1 MSKEVE
7 NTSIEEAEVVEQEA
21 AIEEVIEEV
30 ESIEPSESLK
40 PTTKDDDEERL
51 QMARELDI
59 SLRRDPVTRKP
70 IIPSTP
76 AMRAALARKALN
88 NKTPIQTSNIET
100 LVIDTYGE
108 TVAADPNI
116 KMIISVMTEYLKRM
130 GPNSTIDEKRG
141 GELQASLANLYD
153 VVLSLPPEL
162 AEIGLEIIVTIIKQN
177 IRGAFKQTLALR
189 FANTMPLNK
198 ELSLRFQLLTTLFI
212 SLASGIKKKDLAKT
226 INIRQLHEYV
236 SDRTAKANLSEFIN

>member
-1 MSKEVE
+1 MNNEIE
-7 NTSIEEAEVVEQEA
+7 NSVTEEEVVEQEA
-21 AIEEVIEEV
+21 AVEEVVEEV

-40 PTTKDDDEERL
+40 PTAKDEDEERL
-51 QMARELDI
+51 QMARELNI
-59 SLRRDPVTRKP
+59 SLRRDPVTRNP

-88 NKTPIQTSNIET
+88 NKTPIQTSNIEA

-162 AEIGLEIIVTIIKQN
+162 AEIGLETIVTIIKQN

-226 INIRQLHEYV
+226 INI
-236 SDRTAKANLSEFIN
+236 APAP

>member
-21 AIEEVIEEV
+21 AIEEVVEEV

-162 AEIGLEIIVTIIKQN
+162 AEIGLETIVTIIKQN

>member
-1 MSKEVE
+1 MSKKVE
-7 NTSIEEAEVVEQEA
+7 NTSTEEAEVVEQEA
-21 AIEEVIEEV
+21 AIEEVVEEV

-40 PTTKDDDEERL
+40 PTNKDDDEERL

-88 NKTPIQTSNIET
+88 NKTPIQMSNIET

-162 AEIGLEIIVTIIKQN
+162 AEIGLETIVTIIKQN

>member
-7 NTSIEEAEVVEQEA
+7 NTTIEEAEVVEQEA
-21 AIEEVIEEV
+21 AIEEVVEEV

-40 PTTKDDDEERL
+40 PTNEDDDEERL
-51 QMARELDI
+51 QMARELNI

-70 IIPSTP
+70 VIPSTP

-88 NKTPIQTSNIET
+88 NKTPIQMSNIET

-162 AEIGLEIIVTIIKQN
+162 AEIGLETIVTIIKQN

>member
-1 MSKEVE
+1 MNNEIE
-7 NTSIEEAEVVEQEA
+7 NSVTEEEVVEQEA
-21 AIEEVIEEV
+21 AVEEVVEEV

-40 PTTKDDDEERL
+40 PTAKEEDEERL
-51 QMARELDI
+51 QMARELNI

-88 NKTPIQTSNIET
+88 NKTPIQMSNIET

-162 AEIGLEIIVTIIKQN
+162 AEIGLETIVTIIKQN

>member
-1 MSKEVE
+1 MNNEIENGVTEEEV
-7 NTSIEEAEVVEQEA
+7 VVEQEA
-21 AIEEVIEEV
+21 VIEEVVEEV

-40 PTTKDDDEERL
+40 PTAKDDDEERL
-51 QMARELDI
+51 QMARELNI

-88 NKTPIQTSNIET
+88 NKTPIQMSNIEA

-108 TVAADPNI
+108 TVAADPNV

-162 AEIGLEIIVTIIKQN
+162 AEIGLETIVTIIKQN

>member
-1 MSKEVE
+1 MSKKVE
-7 NTSIEEAEVVEQEA
+7 NTSTEEAEVVEQETVV
-21 AIEEVIEEV
+21 EEVVEEV

-40 PTTKDDDEERL
+40 PTNKDDDEERL

-88 NKTPIQTSNIET
+88 NKTPIQMSNIET

-162 AEIGLEIIVTIIKQN
+162 AEIGLETIVTIIKQN

>member
-1 MSKEVE
+1 MSKKVE
-7 NTSIEEAEVVEQEA
+7 NTSTEEAEVVEQEA

-40 PTTKDDDEERL
+40 PTNKDDDEERL

-88 NKTPIQTSNIET
+88 NKTPIQMSNIET

-162 AEIGLEIIVTIIKQN
+162 AEIGLETIVTIIKQN

>member
-1 MSKEVE
+1 MSKKVE
-7 NTSIEEAEVVEQEA
+7 NTSTEEAEVVEQETVV
-21 AIEEVIEEV
+21 EEVVEEV

-40 PTTKDDDEERL
+40 PTNEDDDEERL

-88 NKTPIQTSNIET
+88 NKTPIQTSNIEA

-162 AEIGLEIIVTIIKQN
+162 AEIGLETIVTIIKQN

>member
-21 AIEEVIEEV
+21 VVEEVVEEV

-40 PTTKDDDEERL
+40 PTNADDDEERL
-51 QMARELDI
+51 QMARELNI

-88 NKTPIQTSNIET
+88 NKTPIQMSNIET

-162 AEIGLEIIVTIIKQN
+162 AEIGLETIVTIIKQN